1 MDVFEEYGDEFE
13 VKMGVEVVFD
23 FFIVLDVDVDVVVMC
38 EELFLI
44 NFEIKCKKIIKCFKL
59 FELF

>member
-1 MDVFEEYGDEFE
+1 
-13 VKMGVEVVFD
+13 MGVEVVFD
-23 FFIVLDVDVDVVVMC
+23 LLIVFDVDVDVVVMC

-59 FELF
+59 LELF